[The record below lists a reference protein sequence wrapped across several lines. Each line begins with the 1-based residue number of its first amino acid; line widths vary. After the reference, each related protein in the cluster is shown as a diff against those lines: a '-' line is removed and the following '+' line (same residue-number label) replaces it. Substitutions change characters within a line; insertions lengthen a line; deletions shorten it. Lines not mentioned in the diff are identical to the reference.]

1 VPTKPI
7 HAAGAFATA
16 AAADRAA
23 NELLCRGCD
32 PARVVVLVPNPAEPW
47 PEDWAVADVSGVGK
61 VATGPGPGTG
71 VLKAASATGLVG
83 ALVGLGVTEADAVF
97 CEDVLA
103 AGRCVVVAAA
113 GVPLD
118 PTVVFARHGGYTRG
132 VVEATRPS

>member
-1 VPTKPI
+1 VQLKPT
-7 HAAGAFATA
+7 HAAGAFATT

-32 PARVVVLVPNPAEPW
+32 PARVVVLVPNPQGPW
-47 PEDWAVADVSGVGK
+47 PEGGVVADVPGVGT

-71 VLKAASATGLVG
+71 VLNAVPGTGLVG
-83 ALVGLGVTEADAVF
+83 ALVVLGLTEADAEF
-97 CEDVLA
+97 CEGVLA

-113 GVPLD
+113 GVPCD

-132 VVEATRPS
+132 VVEATRPA